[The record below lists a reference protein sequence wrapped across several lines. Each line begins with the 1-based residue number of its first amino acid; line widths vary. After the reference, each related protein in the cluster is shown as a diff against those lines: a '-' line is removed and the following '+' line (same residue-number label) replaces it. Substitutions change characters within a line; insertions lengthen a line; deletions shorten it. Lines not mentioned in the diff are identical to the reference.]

1 MDRTSPRTPFST
13 PLSGSAR
20 QAEARIRNL
29 FQGPKRRPPVWLMV
43 LVLLLI
49 LSCGGLVAC
58 QSQEAPP
65 LEGDCVQT
73 GEHDAPSARLIQAVL
88 DRGLSA
94 LDLTSPP
101 VSQVL
106 ATLPGNGCTLAAVS
120 LSDGSSHYILAIG
133 VVQESDGAV
142 GPVFLVQGQGCQ
154 PHAVP
159 FQQDGTS
166 YLLYTANSLSQ
177 WLSQG
182 ESGLLAF
189 DGTQFT
195 WVWPVEGDVRE
206 EGSAAR
212 AAYDSYWE
220 NALALLAPGGVDV
233 FARTDY
239 AVIDG
244 DGPQWLPD
252 HNEQFYTAPEDQLN
266 IGIYYQTRVW
276 LERPQCLRLLADP
289 LPRPDGRVLSR
300 AERHGGGLLRPAGPG
315 GRRQ

>member
-1 MDRTSPRTPFST
+1 MARSQCPSTPFST

-43 LVLLLI
+43 LALLLI

-88 DRGLSA
+88 DQGLSA

-142 GPVFLVQGQGCQ
+142 GPVFLVQGQGSPVHRQQ
-154 PHAVP
+154 PFPVA
-159 FQQDGTS
+159 
-166 YLLYTANSLSQ
+166 LSGRIRSSRFRRHSVH
-177 WLSQG
+177 L
-182 ESGLLAF
+182 GLA
-189 DGTQFT
+189 
-195 WVWPVEGDVRE
+195 
-206 EGSAAR
+206 
-212 AAYDSYWE
+212 
-220 NALALLAPGGVDV
+220 GGG
-233 FARTDY
+233 R
-239 AVIDG
+239 
-244 DGPQWLPD
+244 
-252 HNEQFYTAPEDQLN
+252 
-266 IGIYYQTRVW
+266 
-276 LERPQCLRLLADP
+276 RP
-289 LPRPDGRVLSR
+289 
-300 AERHGGGLLRPAGPG
+300 GGGLRRPG
-315 GRRQ
+315 GL